1 MKMFVRVDMNIF
13 NLINEKYKGNIS
25 LQDPLNCVDNLP
37 KELIEILGHSNGI
50 METMIH
56 PKTGEMMEIGWII
69 YPYDEIKKWSS
80 YYQNEYGLSGVVFS
94 DDGAG
99 NPLYLFD
106 GKVYE
111 YDSIDNES
119 EIIAD
124 SLEEF
129 FRN

>member
-1 MKMFVRVDMNIF
+1 MYVRVDMNII

-25 LQDPLNCVDNLP
+25 LQEHLNCVDNFP
-37 KELIEILGHSNGI
+37 KELMAILGHSNGI

-99 NPLYLFD
+99 NPFYLFD
-106 GKVYE
+106 GKV
-111 YDSIDNES
+111 
-119 EIIAD
+119 
-124 SLEEF
+124 
-129 FRN
+129 

>member
-1 MKMFVRVDMNIF
+1 MNIF

-25 LQDPLNCVDNLP
+25 LQEHLNCVDNFP
-37 KELIEILGHSNGI
+37 KELMAILGHSNGI

-56 PKTGEMMEIGWII
+56 PKTKSSTDMF
-69 YPYDEIKKWSS
+69 S

-99 NPLYLFD
+99 NPFYLFD

-111 YDSIDNES
+111 YDPIDNES
-119 EIIAD
+119 ELIAD

>member
-1 MKMFVRVDMNIF
+1 MIKLVYNYISVY
-13 NLINEKYKGNIS
+13 LSKGE
-25 LQDPLNCVDNLP
+25 DGYED
-37 KELIEILGHSNGI
+37 
-50 METMIH
+50 MIH

-99 NPLYLFD
+99 NPFYLFD

-111 YDSIDNES
+111 YDPIDNES
-119 EIIAD
+119 ELIAD

-129 FRN
+129 FRK

>member
-1 MKMFVRVDMNIF
+1 MKMYVRVDMNII

-25 LQDPLNCVDNLP
+25 LQEHLNCVDNFP
-37 KELIEILGHSNGI
+37 KELMAILGHSKGI

-69 YPYDEIKKWSS
+69 YPYDEIKKWST

-99 NPLYLFD
+99 NPFYLFD

-111 YDSIDNES
+111 YDPIDNES
-119 EIIAD
+119 ELIAD
-124 SLEEF
+124 SFEDF

>member
-1 MKMFVRVDMNIF
+1 MTK
-13 NLINEKYKGNIS
+13 
-25 LQDPLNCVDNLP
+25 
-37 KELIEILGHSNGI
+37 
-50 METMIH
+50 
-56 PKTGEMMEIGWII
+56 
-69 YPYDEIKKWSS
+69 S

-99 NPLYLFD
+99 NPFYLFD

-111 YDSIDNES
+111 YDPIDNES
-119 EIIAD
+119 ELIAD

>member
-1 MKMFVRVDMNIF
+1 MKKFVRVDMNIF

-25 LQDPLNCVDNLP
+25 LQEPLNCGDNLP
-37 KELIEILGHSNGI
+37 KELIAILGHSNGI

-80 YYQNEYGLSGVVFS
+80 YYQNAYGLSGVVFS

-99 NPLYLFD
+99 NPFYLFD

-111 YDSIDNES
+111 YDPIDNES
-119 EIIAD
+119 ELIAD
-124 SLEEF
+124 SLEEL

>member
-1 MKMFVRVDMNIF
+1 MKMYVRVDMNII

-25 LQDPLNCVDNLP
+25 LQEHLNCVDNFP
-37 KELIEILGHSNGI
+37 KELMAILGHANRI

-99 NPLYLFD
+99 NPLYLSD

-119 EIIAD
+119 ELIAD